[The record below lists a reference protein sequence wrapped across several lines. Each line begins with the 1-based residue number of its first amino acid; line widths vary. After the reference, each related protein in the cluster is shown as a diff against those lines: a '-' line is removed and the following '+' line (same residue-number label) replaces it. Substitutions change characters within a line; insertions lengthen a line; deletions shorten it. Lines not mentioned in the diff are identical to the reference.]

1 MRAFLNNYI
10 EGFNQSHELDQNEF
24 MSDFIN
30 WSWSII
36 WFFREKG
43 QFVDEFFDIVIIV
56 FFKWIRILHSLLT

>member
-36 WFFREKG
+36 WFFREKD
-43 QFVDEFFDIVIIV
+43 QFVDGFFYIVIIV